1 MLKWFN
7 IENKNLW
14 MVSMNIDKAAVTK
27 DMPILNAILK
37 YADTDPVAFH
47 MPGHKLGKGFDIDEF
62 KAIGKFD
69 LTEIPGTDNLHFPEE
84 AIMEAQNLAAR
95 AFGAD
100 RTFFLV
106 NGSTCGVHAAI
117 MGTLSE
123 GDKLIVSRDCHKSV
137 IGGLMLA
144 RAVPVYVKPK
154 MDHEFKIPLGCDV
167 DAMIAA
173 MDENPDAAGVF
184 ITRPTYYGVCCDVE
198 RLVDEAHK
206 RGMAVI
212 VDEAHGAHFR
222 FHGELPVSA
231 MDAGVDICIQSTHK
245 TLPALTQTAL
255 LHVKGNL
262 ADPERIA
269 FYLRLLETSSPSYIF
284 LCAIDYARSLME
296 HSGQSLL
303 EDIKNYVYEFE
314 EELKENE
321 YYRVRES
328 LPADKKMLVPVA
340 VSARHIHLSRQHL
353 DVLFGEGYELKKK
366 KELMGGQY
374 AAEECVTILGSKMNS
389 IENVRVLGPLR
400 PRTQVEISMTD
411 AVKLGLKPPVRESG
425 KIEGSSP
432 VTVVGPKGALYL
444 NEGCIIAKRH
454 IHLSLDDAARFSL
467 KDNSQV
473 SVRIPGERGGI
484 FENVQVRVDRTYT
497 LEMHIDTDE
506 ANAMG
511 IKSGSGLEIVM

>member
-1 MLKWFN
+1 MLKWAK
-7 IENKNLW
+7 IEKTVW
-14 MVSMNIDKAAVTK
+14 MVSMKIDKAAVIK

-37 YADTDPVAFH
+37 YTATDPVAFH

-84 AIMEAQNLAAR
+84 AILEAQNLAAR

-144 RAVPVYVKPK
+144 RAVPVYVKPQ
-154 MDHEFKIPLGCDV
+154 MDLEFKIPLGCDV

-184 ITRPTYYGVCCDVE
+184 ITRPTYYGICCDIE
-198 RLVDEAHK
+198 RLVGEAHK

-222 FHGELPVSA
+222 FHDELPVSA
-231 MDAGVDICIQSTHK
+231 TDAGVDICIQSTHK

-255 LHVKGNL
+255 LHVKGKL

-303 EDIKNYVYEFE
+303 EEIKNYVYEFE

-321 YYRVRES
+321 YYRVGES
-328 LPADKKMLVPVA
+328 LPAGYNKDFTRLV
-340 VSARHIHLSRQHL
+340 INTSRL
-353 DVLFGEGYELKKK
+353 GISGYEVEKLLRQEFNIQVEMSDFYNIVCILTVSDDRASLKKLSQALRKIAENFSK
-366 KELMGGQY
+366 KEPLSDINIDEYTISSRNELIYGY
-374 AAEECVTILGSKMNS
+374 AESELIPLNMAEG
-389 IENVRVLGPLR
+389 RVCADIITPY
-400 PRTQVEISMTD
+400 
-411 AVKLGLKPPVRESG
+411 PPG
-425 KIEGSSP
+425 IP
-432 VTVVGPKGALYL
+432 Y
-444 NEGCIIAKRH
+444 IA
-454 IHLSLDDAARFSL
+454 
-467 KDNSQV
+467 
-473 SVRIPGERGGI
+473 PGEIIMAETVELLYNIVNAGGHV
-484 FENVQVRVDRTYT
+484 NGLTSSGQ
-497 LEMHIDTDE
+497 
-506 ANAMG
+506 
-511 IKSGSGLEIVM
+511 IKVLTGD